1 MTEEKLL
8 QKEKELEELQTAL
21 ENREKAVKDL
31 EKLRDNLLVEHQ
43 RRIKEVSEKEEK
55 ILLGKTKEI
64 ADKDS
69 EIKKLDKEI
78 AELKRDIEKL
88 KLDIANLKN
97 NALVEVEIYKA
108 EQLEK
113 VNKELSASLKKQ
125 LESIHQSTKEIL
137 SSVSDTIANDIK
149 DLTKEYES
157 LLAKYDDL
165 AKEKVKLVE
174 AERKKLE
181 ESLTEYEKKLEELG
195 DLRTKQLLI
204 EHREKVIDKREKQFE
219 AAVNMRLNELYT
231 ELKNDVLRYQK
242 RIEELNNQYH
252 AVLAERDDLKLENER
267 LKTTGVESLQNQLD
281 FYRQKNAE
289 LESKYKAFTDYEYQK
304 IVEKARKYDA
314 LFDEVNRLNSEN
326 AELNLQVAQLKA
338 DKTLNDKLAF
348 ENESL
353 RLQISMNNTYLT
365 KLKEEL
371 EDLKSRINDA
381 ASGTIASE
389 SIEKPYDK
397 FTKCLKDADV
407 NKDEIKWL
415 DGILEK
421 CEKSGFKF
429 SKRLMYSFHTCLKT
443 SSMSPLT
450 VLAGISGTGKSK
462 LPQLYARFGGLY
474 FISLPV
480 QPDWDSPQSLFGYF
494 NSIEKRF
501 NATTL
506 LRAMVSFQKEE
517 GDSENIYDLH
527 DRVLLVLLDEMNLA
541 HVELYFADLL
551 SKLEE
556 QRGQK
561 RVETFEVD
569 LGAGRDK
576 YKIRLSRNIIWSGT
590 MNEDET
596 TKSLS
601 DKVIDRGN
609 VISFPRPVK
618 FERYNDKGLEPESA
632 MIKRSVWED
641 WNSSNN
647 KLKITPE
654 IDEIIESYCKA
665 VMDINMSL
673 KYVNRALGHRVWQSI
688 ENYMISHPIVIQHQ
702 DDMNELRKAL
712 QYAFEEA
719 VVYKIVPKLRG
730 IELSDEVMDQCLTP
744 IKDVLSREGVANG
757 IVADFDEAINNP
769 TTSVFV
775 WDSAKYLDKDYEF

>member
-1 MTEEKLL
+1 M
-8 QKEKELEELQTAL
+8 
-21 ENREKAVKDL
+21 
-31 EKLRDNLLVEHQ
+31 
-43 RRIKEVSEKEEK
+43 
-55 ILLGKTKEI
+55 
-64 ADKDS
+64 
-69 EIKKLDKEI
+69 
-78 AELKRDIEKL
+78 
-88 KLDIANLKN
+88 
-97 NALVEVEIYKA
+97 
-108 EQLEK
+108 
-113 VNKELSASLKKQ
+113 
-125 LESIHQSTKEIL
+125 
-137 SSVSDTIANDIK
+137 
-149 DLTKEYES
+149 
-157 LLAKYDDL
+157 
-165 AKEKVKLVE
+165 
-174 AERKKLE
+174 
-181 ESLTEYEKKLEELG
+181 
-195 DLRTKQLLI
+195 
-204 EHREKVIDKREKQFE
+204 
-219 AAVNMRLNELYT
+219 
-231 ELKNDVLRYQK
+231 
-242 RIEELNNQYH
+242 
-252 AVLAERDDLKLENER
+252 
-267 LKTTGVESLQNQLD
+267 
-281 FYRQKNAE
+281 
-289 LESKYKAFTDYEYQK
+289 
-304 IVEKARKYDA
+304 
-314 LFDEVNRLNSEN
+314 
-326 AELNLQVAQLKA
+326 NLQVSQLKA

-353 RLQISMNNTYLT
+353 RLQISVNNTYLT

-381 ASGTIASE
+381 ATGTIASE

-397 FTKCLKDADV
+397 FTKCLKDTDD

-561 RVETFEVD
+561 GVETFEVD

-632 MIKRSVWED
+632 MIKRSVWEG

-647 KLKITPE
+647 KLEITPE

-744 IKDVLSREGVANG
+744 IKDVLSREGVATG

>member
-1 MTEEKLL
+1 MTEEQLK
-8 QKEKELEELQTAL
+8 QKEKELDDRDMDLA
-21 ENREKAVKDL
+21 NREKAIKELEKIRDDL
-31 EKLRDNLLVEHQ
+31 EADFQ
-43 RRIKEVSEKEEK
+43 RRVREVSEKEK
-55 ILLGKTKEI
+55 IVLLGKTTEI
-64 ADKDS
+64 VNKQS
-69 EIKKLDKEI
+69 EIKRLDKKIASCNQEI
-78 AELKRDIEKL
+78 SELELEKTHLKEDKLIEA
-88 KLDIANLKN
+88 DT
-97 NALVEVEIYKA
+97 YKA
-108 EQLEK
+108 EQLK
-113 VNKELSASLKKQ
+113 KINTELSTSISKN
-125 LESIHQSTKEIL
+125 LESIHQSTKGIL
-137 SSVSDTIANDIK
+137 SDASNTIASNVK
-149 DLTKEYES
+149 DLTKEYEG
-157 LLAKYDDL
+157 LLEKYDDL
-165 AKEKVKLVE
+165 ARAKSELVE
-174 AERKKLE
+174 KERIKLE
-181 ESLTEYEKKLEELG
+181 AFLKEYENKLDEVG
-195 DLRTKQLLI
+195 DLKTKQLLI
-204 EHREKVIDKREKQFE
+204 DHREKILEKREKQFE
-219 AAVNMRLNELYT
+219 TAVNMRVNELYT
-231 ELKNDVLRYQK
+231 ELKNDVVRYK
-242 RIEELNNQYH
+242 SRIEELNNEYH
-252 AVLAERDDLKLENER
+252 DSLVECDNLKLENEK
-267 LKTTGVESLQNQLD
+267 LKESGVESLQSQLD
-281 FYRQKNAE
+281 YYRKKNAE
-289 LESKYKAFTDYEYQK
+289 LESKYKAFTEEEYQN
-304 IVEKARKYDA
+304 IVNRASK
-314 LFDEVNRLNSEN
+314 FDEHVDLVNKLKKENSD
-326 AELNLQVAQLKA
+326 LNLQVLSFQS
-338 DKTLNDKLAF
+338 DKTQNDKLKF

-353 RLQISMNNTYLT
+353 RLQILTNNAYLA
-365 KLKEEL
+365 KLRDEI
-371 EDLKSRINDA
+371 EDLRSRIND
-381 ASGTIASE
+381 SVNGTIASE

-397 FTKCLKDADV
+397 FTKCQQDNDES
-407 NKDEIKWL
+407 KDEIKWL

-421 CEKSGFKF
+421 CELSGFKF

-506 LRAMVSFQKEE
+506 LRAMVSFQKED
-517 GDSENIYDLH
+517 GDSENIFDLH

-561 RVETFEVD
+561 KVEFFEVD

-609 VISFPRPVK
+609 IISFPRPVK
-618 FERYNDKGLEPESA
+618 FERYNDKGLVEELPK
-632 MIKRSVWED
+632 IKRSVWEE
-641 WNSSNN
+641 WNAPSN
-647 KLKITPE
+647 KLKMNDKVNE
-654 IDEIIESYCKA
+654 LIDIYCKA
-665 VMDINMSL
+665 VMDINLQL

-688 ENYMISHPIVIQHQ
+688 EDYMISHPIVIKHQ
-702 DDMNELRKAL
+702 NDMTELKKAL
-712 QYAFEEA
+712 KYAFEEA

-730 IELSDEVMDQCLTP
+730 IELSDEVMEHCLIP
-744 IKDVLSREGVANG
+744 IKEILGRPEIAAG

-775 WDSAKYLDKDYEF
+775 WDSAKYLDKEYEI